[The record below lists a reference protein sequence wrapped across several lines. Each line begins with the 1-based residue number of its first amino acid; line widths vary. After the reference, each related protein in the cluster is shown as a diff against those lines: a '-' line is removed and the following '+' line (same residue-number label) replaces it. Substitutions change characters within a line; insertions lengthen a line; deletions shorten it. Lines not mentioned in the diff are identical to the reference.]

1 MLTGN
6 SNYLGNYFWHIIK
19 TFYLMNM
26 KQETE
31 IIKYSSIF
39 YCGLYA
45 HSVFYIFSGSCK
57 KTILDLLGGFLP
69 LSMMKIQL
77 PVYAF

>member
-1 MLTGN
+1 
-6 SNYLGNYFWHIIK
+6 
-19 TFYLMNM
+19 MNM
-26 KQETE
+26 KQETAT
-31 IIKYSSIF
+31 IKYSSIF
-39 YCGLYA
+39 YCGLCA
-45 HSVFYIFSGSCK
+45 HSVFYSFSGSCK